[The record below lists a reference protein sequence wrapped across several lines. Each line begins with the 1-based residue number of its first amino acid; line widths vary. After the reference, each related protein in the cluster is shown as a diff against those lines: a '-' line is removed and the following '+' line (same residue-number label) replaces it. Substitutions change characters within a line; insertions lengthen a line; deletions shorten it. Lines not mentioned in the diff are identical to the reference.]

1 MRLLFY
7 TKLGLVLSVL
17 SILAGA
23 FVRATGSGDGCGA
36 TWPTCKGKIIPT
48 LADTSE
54 IIEFSHRSVSGV
66 LLIVTLY
73 IFINSRKLEKN
84 SIARTAVNY
93 LTFFVLFEALI
104 GAVIVVFEWV
114 GLNSSLPRIIA
125 VPIHL
130 VNTFGLLAS
139 YVILY
144 KILENK
150 LDSIKNLWDRNFI
163 IISIFFLLTGA
174 TGSIT
179 ALADVLYPSASF
191 YEGFMDDFDKTSEL
205 LTRLRIFHPIVSTIL
220 SIGLYIESK
229 QLQER
234 FNINTNFLKFLIF
247 AAIFL
252 GVTNVL
258 SNIVLFLSIFHLAMA
273 DLLWI
278 TYIYV
283 SCLLYTSPSPRDRQK
298 SRMPSSA

>member
-36 TWPTCKGKIIPT
+36 TWPTCKGRIIPS
-48 LADTSE
+48 LSDTSE
-54 IIEFSHRSVSGV
+54 IIEFSHRGISGI

-73 IFINSRKLEKN
+73 IFVNSRKLEKG
-84 SIARTAVNY
+84 SIARRAANY

-104 GAVIVVFEWV
+104 GAVIVIFEWV
-114 GLNSSLPRIIA
+114 GLNSSLPRIVA

-139 YVILY
+139 YVILF

-163 IISIFFLLTGA
+163 IISILFLLTGA

-191 YEGFMDDFDKTSEL
+191 IEGFLDDFDRTSEV
-205 LTRLRIFHPIVSTIL
+205 LTRLRIFHPVVSTIL
-220 SIGLYIESK
+220 SIALYIESK
-229 QLQER
+229 RLQKR
-234 FNINTNFLKFLIF
+234 FDINTNFLKFLIF
-247 AAIFL
+247 AAVFL
-252 GVTNVL
+252 GVANVL
-258 SNIVLFLSIFHLAMA
+258 SNIVLFLSIFHLALA

-283 SCLLYTSPSPRDRQK
+283 SLDKAKNNLSIN
-298 SRMPSSA
+298 

>member
-36 TWPTCKGKIIPT
+36 TWPTCKGRIIPS
-48 LADTSE
+48 LSDTSE
-54 IIEFSHRSVSGV
+54 IIEFSHRGISGI

-73 IFINSRKLEKN
+73 IFVNSRKLEKG
-84 SIARTAVNY
+84 SIAKRAANY

-104 GAVIVVFEWV
+104 GAVIVIFEWV
-114 GLNSSLPRIIA
+114 GLNSSLPRIVA

-139 YVILY
+139 YVILF

-163 IISIFFLLTGA
+163 IISILFLLTGA

-191 YEGFMDDFDKTSEL
+191 IEGFLDDFDRTSEAF
-205 LTRLRIFHPIVSTIL
+205 T
-220 SIGLYIESK
+220 
-229 QLQER
+229 
-234 FNINTNFLKFLIF
+234 
-247 AAIFL
+247 
-252 GVTNVL
+252 
-258 SNIVLFLSIFHLAMA
+258 LAYA
-273 DLLWI
+273 
-278 TYIYV
+278 
-283 SCLLYTSPSPRDRQK
+283 
-298 SRMPSSA
+298 

>member
-23 FVRATGSGDGCGA
+23 LVRATGSGDGCGA

-48 LADTSE
+48 LTDTSE

-66 LLIVTLY
+66 LLIVTMY
-73 IFINSRKLEKN
+73 IFINSRKLEKD
-84 SIARTAVNY
+84 SIVRTVVNY

-114 GLNSSLPRIIA
+114 GLNSSLPRMIA

-191 YEGFMDDFDKTSEL
+191 YEGFLDDFDKTSEL
-205 LTRLRIFHPIVSTIL
+205 LTRLRIFHPVVSTIL

-234 FNINTNFLKFLIF
+234 FKINTNFLKFLIF

-283 SCLLYTSPSPRDRQK
+283 SLDKVKNNLPTN
-298 SRMPSSA
+298 

>member
-1 MRLLFY
+1 VRLLFY

-36 TWPTCKGKIIPT
+36 TWPTCKGRIIPS
-48 LADTSE
+48 LSDTSE
-54 IIEFSHRSVSGV
+54 IIEFSHRGISGI

-73 IFINSRKLEKN
+73 IFVNSRKLEKG
-84 SIARTAVNY
+84 SIARKAANY

-104 GAVIVVFEWV
+104 GAVIVIFEWV
-114 GLNSSLPRIIA
+114 GLNSSFPRIVA

-139 YVILY
+139 YVILF

-163 IISIFFLLTGA
+163 IISILFLLTGA

-191 YEGFMDDFDKTSEL
+191 IEGFLDDFDRTSEV
-205 LTRLRIFHPIVSTIL
+205 LTRLRIFHPVVSTIL
-220 SIGLYIESK
+220 SIALYIESK
-229 QLQER
+229 QLQKR
-234 FNINTNFLKFLIF
+234 FDINTNFLKFLIF
-247 AAIFL
+247 AAVFL
-252 GVTNVL
+252 GVANVL
-258 SNIVLFLSIFHLAMA
+258 SNIVLFLSIFHLALA

-283 SCLLYTSPSPRDRQK
+283 SLDKAKNNLSIN
-298 SRMPSSA
+298 

>member
-36 TWPTCKGKIIPT
+36 TWPTCKGRIIPS
-48 LADTSE
+48 LSDTSE
-54 IIEFSHRSVSGV
+54 IIEFSHRGISGI

-73 IFINSRKLEKN
+73 IFVNSRKLEKG
-84 SIARTAVNY
+84 SIARRAANY

-104 GAVIVVFEWV
+104 GAVIVIFEWV
-114 GLNSSLPRIIA
+114 GLNSSLPRIVA

-139 YVILY
+139 YVILF

-150 LDSIKNLWDRNFI
+150 MDSIKNLWDRNFI
-163 IISIFFLLTGA
+163 IISILFLLTGA

-191 YEGFMDDFDKTSEL
+191 IEGFLDDFDRTSEV

-220 SIGLYIESK
+220 SIALYIESK
-229 QLQER
+229 QLQKR
-234 FNINTNFLKFLIF
+234 FDINTNFLKFLIF
-247 AAIFL
+247 SAVFL
-252 GVTNVL
+252 GVANVL
-258 SNIVLFLSIFHLAMA
+258 SNIVLFLSIFHLALA

-283 SCLLYTSPSPRDRQK
+283 SLDKAKNNLSIN
-298 SRMPSSA
+298 